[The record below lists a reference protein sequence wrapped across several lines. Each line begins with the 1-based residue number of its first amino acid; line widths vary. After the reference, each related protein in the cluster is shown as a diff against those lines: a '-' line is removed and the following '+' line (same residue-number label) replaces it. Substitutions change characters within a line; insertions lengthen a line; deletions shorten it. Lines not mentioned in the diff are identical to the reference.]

1 MNTSFLDSEVKR
13 INNEYKYYK
22 NLKIIIPKKTIAIA
36 DPGFEGDI
44 NLNELVE
51 RRNLMC
57 VDVETSRYGK
67 LIQVAYNIYNS
78 EFKIIKSYD
87 TLIDDGVNE
96 VDFFEKY
103 TIDEIMLCGVSSRE
117 AFAIIKKDID
127 KCSHV
132 VGHNISYDMRKLDEY
147 FEKLRIPY
155 NKPERICTMRTS
167 VNFCKL
173 PSKGKVHKVPKLSEL
188 YKVCF
193 NKEPDNTKTHT
204 ANYDIEITWD
214 CFKHLYEKKIIKL

>member
-1 MNTSFLDSEVKR
+1 MNLAFLDSEVKR
-13 INNEYKYYK
+13 INDTYKYYK
-22 NLKIIIPKKTIAIA
+22 NVTITIPKKTIPF
-36 DPGFEGDI
+36 DEMGYEGDI
-44 NLNELVE
+44 DVDNLIE

-67 LIQVAYNIYNS
+67 LIQVAYNIYDS
-78 EFKIIKSYD
+78 KFRFIKSYD

-103 TIDEIMLCGVSSRE
+103 TLDDILLYGISSRE
-117 AFAIIKKDID
+117 AFAIIKEDID
-127 KCSHV
+127 ACSHA
-132 VGHNISYDMRKLDEY
+132 VGHNISFDMRKLNEY

-155 NKPERICTMRTS
+155 NKPEQVCTMRTS

-173 PSKGKVHKVPKLSEL
+173 PSKGKAYKVPKLAEL
-188 YKVCF
+188 YKICF
-193 NKEPDNTKTHT
+193 DKDPDNTKTHT

-214 CFKHLYEKKIIKL
+214 CFKHLHQKKIIKL